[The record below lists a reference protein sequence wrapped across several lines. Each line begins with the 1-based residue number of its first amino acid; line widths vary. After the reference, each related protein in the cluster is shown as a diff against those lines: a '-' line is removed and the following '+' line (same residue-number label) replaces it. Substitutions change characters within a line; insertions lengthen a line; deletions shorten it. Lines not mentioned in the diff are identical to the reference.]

1 MTLLSLGII
10 FLSVTFSESVPLYVN
25 ISTTMQDAT
34 LNYKVFGIYK
44 KENDENFN
52 HFYKVM
58 SNFESYF
65 FSFPNGTFTISDEKK
80 SMGKFKL
87 EVSDDSRQRTWFV
100 NNSNTWEEA
109 NFIDIKPLEDPHPQN
124 YMVTSSAGI
133 SSLYPRYLGH
143 YTRTNKTSCHFP
155 VYKGRFQ
162 DLKGETYLLFLYLT
176 IVF

>member
-10 FLSVTFSESVPLYVN
+10 FLFVTFSESVPLYVN

-34 LNYKVFGIYK
+34 VNYKVFGIYK

-80 SMGKFKL
+80 
-87 EVSDDSRQRTWFV
+87 
-100 NNSNTWEEA
+100 
-109 NFIDIKPLEDPHPQN
+109 I
-124 YMVTSSAGI
+124 Y
-133 SSLYPRYLGH
+133 
-143 YTRTNKTSCHFP
+143 
-155 VYKGRFQ
+155 
-162 DLKGETYLLFLYLT
+162 GE
-176 IVF
+176 I